1 LFFEFI
7 FDNPTAARNWVWK
20 AFLRGH
26 NPILMDNI
34 FDDSTGRAVP
44 STHHDPGFIAARA
57 AMGHTRRYA
66 NTVNL
71 IAMAPR
77 GDLTSTGYAL
87 ANPGSEYI
95 VYQLLSE
102 SFTVNLVA
110 GTYSYEWFN
119 PSSGTAFS
127 TGSIT
132 VAAGDTSFV
141 APFAGDAV
149 LYLKK

>member
-1 LFFEFI
+1 
-7 FDNPTAARNWVWK
+7 
-20 AFLRGH
+20 
-26 NPILMDNI
+26 
-34 FDDSTGRAVP
+34 
-44 STHHDPGFIAARA
+44 
-57 AMGHTRRYA
+57 
-66 NTVNL
+66 
-71 IAMAPR
+71 MAPR

-132 VAAGDTSFV
+132 VAEGDTSFV